1 MKVALITGSSRG
13 IGKEIAKVFAKN
25 GYSVVICYNKSKED
39 AQNLCEEIIK
49 FGGRA
54 IIFKVDVTNIED
66 IKNMLKY
73 TIYCFGHIDV
83 LINNAGI
90 AHKALLIDEDMNEID
105 SIIDTNL
112 KGTINVTKFALPYM
126 LKNGGGKI
134 INISSIWGSE
144 GASCESVYS
153 ASKAGIIGFTRSIAK
168 EYAYNN
174 ITANCI
180 CPGVVDTDMNKN
192 LSEKELEELVE
203 SIPQKRMLKGEE
215 IGELALFLANKT
227 GDYITGQSIVIDGG
241 LLL

>member
-1 MKVALITGSSRG
+1 MKVALVTGSSKG
-13 IGKEIAKVFAKN
+13 IGKDIANIFAQN
-25 GYSVVICYNKSKED
+25 GYAVIICYNKSKANAE
-39 AQNLCEEIIK
+39 NLYDEIINK
-49 FGGRA
+49 NGNA
-54 IIFKVDVTNIED
+54 IIAKVDVTNIED
-66 IKNMLKY
+66 IKNMLAY
-73 TIYCFGHIDV
+73 AISCFGHIDV
-83 LINNAGI
+83 VINNAGI
-90 AHKALLIDEDMNEID
+90 AHKALLIDEDMAEID

-112 KGTINVTKFALPYM
+112 KGTINVTKFVLPYM

-144 GASCESVYS
+144 GASCESIYA

-192 LSEKELEELVE
+192 LSSQELNELVE

-215 IGELALFLANKT
+215 IGKLALFLAERT